1 MQTFFDWMSKSK
13 YYAEEKTVGMP
24 ATATA
29 SQPPQSPN
37 GSQNTTAPSGDNWG
51 SGRDVDT
58 RRNTASN
65 DIAFNNR
72 QDANK
77 ILNQELSANLP
88 LITRSLKQ
96 AQADIGMISAND
108 QPTAQT
114 AITNI
119 GSNLDKAAGQF
130 LKYKN
135 LAFKSFVKLRNKLAE
150 KAAMIN
156 ITPPPVSPLEDPA
169 YNNYFRK

>member
-51 SGRDVDT
+51 AGRDVDT

-77 ILNQELSANLP
+77 TLDQELSANLP

-96 AQADIGMISAND
+96 AQVKIGMIPAND
-108 QPTAQT
+108 QLQAKT
-114 AITNI
+114 AITDI
-119 GSNLDKAAGQF
+119 GAYLDKAAGQF

-135 LAFKSFVKLRNKLAE
+135 LAFKAFVNLRKKLAE

-169 YNNYFRK
+169 YNNDSRR